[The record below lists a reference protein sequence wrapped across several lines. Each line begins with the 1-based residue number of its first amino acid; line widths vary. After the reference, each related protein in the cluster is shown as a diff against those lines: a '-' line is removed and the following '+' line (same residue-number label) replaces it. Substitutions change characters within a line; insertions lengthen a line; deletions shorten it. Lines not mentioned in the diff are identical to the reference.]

1 MRESMHHTQ
10 VRTKPKEEEQYQETQ
25 KTADPRR
32 LMADPKHLYQVT
44 NAMVAALPLIPDG
57 ICISDIATDRAD
69 VLLSTAAEL
78 APRSNRPRGAQGCCA
93 GSGVEAEM
101 NAAWQQR

>member
-1 MRESMHHTQ
+1 MHHIQ
-10 VRTKPKEEEQYQETQ
+10 VRTKPEEEGHYQETQ

-32 LMADPKHLYQVT
+32 LMADPKRIYQVT
-44 NAMVAALPLIPDG
+44 NAMVAALPPIPDG
-57 ICISDIATDRAD
+57 IRISDITTDMAD

-93 GSGVEAEM
+93 GSGVEAEI
-101 NAAWQQR
+101 NTAWQQR